1 MCVEEEKG
9 REKEGGRRK
18 ERENALVLGSS
29 EWRLANWFSKSLLF
43 SNIPNMSQETCFSLV
58 KLQSLGSE

>member
-1 MCVEEEKG
+1 MCGGGERKGERGREEEG
-9 REKEGGRRK
+9 
-18 ERENALVLGSS
+18 ERESALVLGSS